1 MELTL
6 QKKSSSLTQ
15 KRQGF
20 FLIPHVVFPLL
31 SVLFCY
37 LNFSR
42 IKAYPPSK
50 VSLKEEQRL
59 GE

>member
-6 QKKSSSLTQ
+6 QRKSSSLTQ
-15 KRQGF
+15 KRQG

-37 LNFSR
+37 LNFLR
-42 IKAYPPSK
+42 IKAYPPSE

>member
-6 QKKSSSLTQ
+6 QRKSSSLTQ

-37 LNFSR
+37 LNLR
-42 IKAYPPSK
+42 IKAYPPSE